1 MRHGQREH
9 LRATD
14 RRLTA
19 HSSQGCLP
27 ERICVALL
35 HLQSPGCRVVED
47 EVGAKNFRGW
57 QFPLTEGNRRRAD
70 VALPG
75 SPNALCE
82 WGQRNFGL
90 RGSLGRD
97 EDDTQATLAHAK
109 A

>member
-1 MRHGQREH
+1 MLERRPNETSGTCAHT
-9 LRATD
+9 ATELEGPPG
-14 RRLTA
+14 RYTLK
-19 HSSQGCLP
+19 QGTT
-27 ERICVALL
+27 
-35 HLQSPGCRVVED
+35 
-47 EVGAKNFRGW
+47 K
-57 QFPLTEGNRRRAD
+57 FPPTEGNRRRAD

>member
-1 MRHGQREH
+1 MYMGMYM
-9 LRATD
+9 
-14 RRLTA
+14 
-19 HSSQGCLP
+19 GMCP
-27 ERICVALL
+27 
-35 HLQSPGCRVVED
+35 
-47 EVGAKNFRGW
+47 K
-57 QFPLTEGNRRRAD
+57 FPPTEGNRRRAD